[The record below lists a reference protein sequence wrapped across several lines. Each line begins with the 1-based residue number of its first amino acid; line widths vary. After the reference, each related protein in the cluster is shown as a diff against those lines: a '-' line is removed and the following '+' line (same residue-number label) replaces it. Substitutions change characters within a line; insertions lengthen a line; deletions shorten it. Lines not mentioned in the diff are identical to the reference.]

1 MKIVFRKNLAVPGCR
16 GFEGIG
22 GQGVFCNV
30 IRVIYVKEFCK
41 AFHGPWYFLSD

>member
-22 GQGVFCNV
+22 CQGVFSNGM
-30 IRVIYVKEFCK
+30 RLIYVKEFCK
-41 AFHGPWYFLSD
+41 AFHGPWYLLSD